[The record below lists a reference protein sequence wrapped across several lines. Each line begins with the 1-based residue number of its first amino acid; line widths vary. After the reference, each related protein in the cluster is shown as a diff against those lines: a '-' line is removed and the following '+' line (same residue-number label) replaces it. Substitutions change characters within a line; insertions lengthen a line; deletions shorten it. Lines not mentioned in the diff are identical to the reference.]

1 MRTPWHIRA
10 WATGASLALNGAL
23 VLGVIHMNTGT
34 TMRAMEE
41 TALLVSLGDPSVAN
55 TDNATSPDAR
65 PAPEPPEEPAEETS
79 PPPSPVEPPVEPP
92 VKARI
97 TPPRP
102 DGYLTAAAPPRPPA
116 PSSAP
121 SEAPPKP
128 AAASAPAATAMAAK
142 AMSATAARPPAGSA
156 NADSIQAHAGSS
168 TSYAARARAWLE
180 SNKTY
185 PKAARMRK
193 QQGVARLV
201 FVIDRAGHVLECRL
215 VGPSGHALLDQEA
228 MAMVARSDPFPAPP
242 HTVKGDRI
250 ELDAPVEFSL
260 ER

>member
-1 MRTPWHIRA
+1 MRTPWHVRA

-23 VLGVIHMNTGT
+23 LLGVMQMSPAGP
-34 TMRAMEE
+34 MAMMEE
-41 TALLVSLGDPSVAN
+41 TALLVSLGDPSVTAA
-55 TDNATSPDAR
+55 DNAASPDAK
-65 PAPEPPEEPAEETS
+65 PAPAPTKEPAENA
-79 PPPSPVEPPVEPP
+79 PPPASPIEPP

-102 DGYLTAAAPPRPPA
+102 DGYLAAAAPPRPPA
-116 PSSAP
+116 PAAPP
-121 SEAPPKP
+121 SEAPARTAASAAP
-128 AAASAPAATAMAAK
+128 AAAAAAMAAK
-142 AMSATAARPPAGSA
+142 AMTTTAARPPAGSA
-156 NADSIQAHAGSS
+156 DADSIQAHAGSS
-168 TSYAARARAWLE
+168 TSYAARVRAWLE

-201 FVIDRAGHVLECRL
+201 FVIDRAGRVLECRL

-228 MAMVARSDPFPAPP
+228 MAMVARSSPFPAPP
-242 HTVKGDRI
+242 HTIKGERI

-260 ER
+260 AP

>member
-1 MRTPWHIRA
+1 MRTPWQVRA

-23 VLGVIHMNTGT
+23 VLGVMQMNPGAR
-34 TMRAMEE
+34 MAVMEE
-41 TALLVSLGDPSVAN
+41 TAMLVSLGDPSLTA
-55 TDNATSPDAR
+55 TDNATSPDAK
-65 PAPEPPEEPAEETS
+65 PAPEPPEDPAEETP
-79 PPPSPVEPPVEPP
+79 PPPSPVEPS
-92 VKARI
+92 VKTRV

-102 DGYLTAAAPPRPPA
+102 DGYLSAAAPPRPPA
-116 PSSAP
+116 PAAPP
-121 SEAPPKP
+121 SEAPPRP
-128 AAASAPAATAMAAK
+128 TSSAAPAATAIAAK
-142 AMSATAARPPAGSA
+142 AMNATAARPPAGSA

-168 TSYAARARAWLE
+168 TSYAARVRAWLE

-215 VGPSGHALLDQEA
+215 LTPSGYALLDQEA
-228 MAMVARSDPFPAPP
+228 MAMVARSDPFPTPP
-242 HTVKGDRI
+242 HTIKGDRI

>member
-1 MRTPWHIRA
+1 MRAPWHIRA

-23 VLGVIHMNTGT
+23 VLGVMQMNPGAR
-34 TMRAMEE
+34 MAAMEE
-41 TALLVSLGDPSVAN
+41 TALLVSLGDPSVTAA
-55 TDNATSPDAR
+55 DNATSPDAK
-65 PAPEPPEEPAEETS
+65 PAPEPPKEPAEDAP
-79 PPPSPVEPPVEPP
+79 PPPSPIEPP

-102 DGYLTAAAPPRPPA
+102 DGYLTAAAPARPSA
-116 PSSAP
+116 PTAPP

-128 AAASAPAATAMAAK
+128 AVAAAPAATAMAAK
-142 AMSATAARPPAGSA
+142 AMTATAAKPPAGSA
-156 NADSIQAHAGSS
+156 NADNIQAHAGSS
-168 TSYAARARAWLE
+168 TSYAARVRAWLE

-201 FVIDRAGHVLECRL
+201 FVIDRSGHVLECRL
-215 VGPSGHALLDQEA
+215 VGPSGYALLDQEA
-228 MAMVARSDPFPAPP
+228 LAMVARSDPFPAPP
-242 HTVKGDRI
+242 HTIKGERI

-260 ER
+260 AR

>member
-1 MRTPWHIRA
+1 MGAPWQVRA

-23 VLGVIHMNTGT
+23 VLGVMQMNPGT
-34 TMRAMEE
+34 RLAVMEDTAM
-41 TALLVSLGDPSVAN
+41 LVSLGDPSVTA
-55 TDNATSPDAR
+55 TDNATSPDAK
-65 PAPEPPEEPAEETS
+65 PAPEPQEEPAETP
-79 PPPSPVEPPVEPP
+79 PPPSPVEPPVKTR
-92 VKARI
+92 V
-97 TPPRP
+97 TPPRV
-102 DGYLTAAAPPRPPA
+102 DGYAAQVAPPRPPTT
-116 PSSAP
+116 STSE
-121 SEAPPKP
+121 SEAPPRP
-128 AAASAPAATAMAAK
+128 AASAAPAATAMAAK
-142 AMSATAARPPAGSA
+142 AMTATAAKPPAGSA

-168 TSYAARARAWLE
+168 TSYTARVRAWLE

-193 QQGVARLV
+193 QQGVARVV
-201 FVIDRAGHVLECRL
+201 FIIDRSGRVLECRL
-215 VGPSGHALLDQEA
+215 IGPSGHALLDQEV

>member
-10 WATGASLALNGAL
+10 WATGASLMVNGAL
-23 VLGVIHMNTGT
+23 VLGVMHMNPGT
-34 TMRAMEE
+34 SLKAMEE
-41 TALLVSLGDPSVAN
+41 TAMLVSLGDPSVTAA
-55 TDNATSPDAR
+55 DNASSPDAR
-65 PAPEPPEEPAEETS
+65 PAPEPPEEPAEETP
-79 PPPSPVEPPVEPP
+79 PPPSPVEPP

-116 PSSAP
+116 PS
-121 SEAPPKP
+121 APPSDAPPRP
-128 AAASAPAATAMAAK
+128 AAASAAPAATAMAAK
-142 AMSATAARPPAGSA
+142 AMIATAAKPPAGSA

-168 TSYAARARAWLE
+168 TSYAARVRAWLE

-185 PKAARMRK
+185 PKAARMRR

-201 FVIDRAGHVLECRL
+201 FVIDRGGHVLDCRL
-215 VGPSGHALLDQEA
+215 VTPSGHALLDQEA

-250 ELDAPVEFSL
+250 ELDAPVEFFL